1 MLTAAA
7 VTEGGQPAHG
17 RGRAVRSATTATTA
31 NGTEHGHAIL
41 ERRRCLL
48 ADTGL
53 ALGIVVVVAFVF
65 RRRTAQDCR
74 GSCRGGVATGT
85 TMHQIISTQQ
95 RRLGTLLVRQRWAD
109 AQHRPEFSL
118 AGLRDESLVVMVGSM
133 RSMRRFVR

>member
-1 MLTAAA
+1 MMLTAA

-17 RGRAVRSATTATTA
+17 RGRAVRATPTATA

-53 ALGIVVVVAFVF
+53 ALGMVVVVTFVF
-65 RRRTAQDCR
+65 RRRTAQDGR
-74 GSCRGGVATGT
+74 GSCRGEIVTGT
-85 TMHQIISTQQ
+85 TTQRFVSTEQ
-95 RRLGTLLVRQRWAD
+95 RRLGTLLVRQRRAD

-133 RSMRRFVR
+133 RSIRRFVR